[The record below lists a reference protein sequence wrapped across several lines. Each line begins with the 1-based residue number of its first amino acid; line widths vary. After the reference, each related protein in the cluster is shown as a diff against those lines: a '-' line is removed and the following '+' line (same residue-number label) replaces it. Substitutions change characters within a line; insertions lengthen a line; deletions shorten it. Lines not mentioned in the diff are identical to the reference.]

1 MRRSFLIALV
11 ATMGLLPGCGSDSGG
26 SSAPSPARTPT
37 AAHRITV
44 TSTAFT
50 EGGTIPRR
58 HTCDG
63 EDVSPP
69 LAFSGVPTDT
79 TGLVLMMEDPDAPH
93 GTFTHWL
100 VWNIG
105 PRTTEL
111 AADQA
116 PRGATQGRNGFGRT
130 GYGGP
135 CPPRGDSPHH
145 YVVTVYAADR
155 RLDLAPDATPDD
167 VRRALTDH
175 TLATGTLT
183 GRYGR

>member
-1 MRRSFLIALV
+1 MRRNFLTAVLV
-11 ATMGLLPGCGSDSGG
+11 TTMGILPSCGDAKGG
-26 SSAPSPARTPT
+26 SSVPTPSAS
-37 AAHRITV
+37 HRIAV
-44 TSTAFT
+44 TSSAFT

-69 LAFSGVPTDT
+69 LAFSGVPADAG
-79 TGLVLMMEDPDAPH
+79 GLALVVEDPDAPH

-100 VWNIG
+100 MWDIG
-105 PRTTEL
+105 PHTTEL
-111 AADQA
+111 AAGQV
-116 PRGATQGRNGFGRT
+116 PPGATQGRNGFRKT

-135 CPPRGDSPHH
+135 CPPRGDKPHH
-145 YVVTVYAADR
+145 YVFSVYATDR
-155 RLDLAPDATPDD
+155 PLDLTAGATPDGI
-167 VRRALTDH
+167 RRALAGH